1 MLSLGSL
8 LTYLMFGALQSKIL
22 LNERATCEQRKV
34 SVVMQSRLA
43 ASVSS
48 DALVLL
54 RTLISPNPPRGAA
67 PLPLPCYVP
76 SWPPLLDTPPAP
88 PPPWPPLPGHLPP
101 TQVSPKEKEHS
112 FSDMPTPDPTSC
124 TVARRGPCSES
135 TP

>member
-76 SWPPLLDTPPAP
+76 SWPPLLDTPR
-88 PPPWPPLPGHLPP
+88 
-101 TQVSPKEKEHS
+101 
-112 FSDMPTPDPTSC
+112 PTPTLATTTWPSPSYPGLPKGEGTLILRHAHS
-124 TVARRGPCSES
+124 
-135 TP
+135 